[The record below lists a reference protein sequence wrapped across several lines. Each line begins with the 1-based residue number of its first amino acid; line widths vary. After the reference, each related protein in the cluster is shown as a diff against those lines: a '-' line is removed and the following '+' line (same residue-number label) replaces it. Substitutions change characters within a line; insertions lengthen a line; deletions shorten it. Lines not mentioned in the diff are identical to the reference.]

1 MSSLLQK
8 ALLCVRTCVGHVP
21 HGVLEGPDDGVQDEL
36 ELSRGDGQEGREALR
51 GGGLQEVEEVGSV
64 FWEFFKVLT
73 GDNESLQPAAN
84 GEVIR
89 KKRDPEEEGGGSK
102 GRQRTLLIMFRVHSK
117 TASKI
122 LGISPVMCTPSLLT
136 MVAMVLRTS
145 GSRAAG
151 TFLW

>member
-1 MSSLLQK
+1 M
-8 ALLCVRTCVGHVP
+8 
-21 HGVLEGPDDGVQDEL
+21 LEGPDDGVQDQFEL
-36 ELSRGDGQEGREALR
+36 GRGDGQEGREALG
-51 GGGLQEVEEVGSV
+51 GGGLEEVEEMGSV

-73 GDNESLQPAAN
+73 VQKENNKVSECLGAGVFLPPAAA
-84 GEVIR
+84 VIR
-89 KKRDPEEEGGGSK
+89 RLKP
-102 GRQRTLLIMFRVHSK
+102 TLLIMFKVHSK

-122 LGISPVMCTPSLLT
+122 LGISPVMWTPSLLT

>member
-1 MSSLLQK
+1 M
-8 ALLCVRTCVGHVP
+8 
-21 HGVLEGPDDGVQDEL
+21 E
-36 ELSRGDGQEGREALR
+36 
-51 GGGLQEVEEVGSV
+51 EVEEMGSV

-73 GDNESLQPAAN
+73 VQKENNKVSECLGVGVFLPPAAA
-84 GEVIR
+84 VIR
-89 KKRDPEEEGGGSK
+89 RLKP
-102 GRQRTLLIMFRVHSK
+102 TLLIMFKVHSK

-122 LGISPVMCTPSLLT
+122 LGISPVMWTPSLLT